1 MTQTTSFITRWR
13 SVVSEPDSRSREGW
27 TRREFVRGAA
37 SLVALPY
44 LSSPPSRFAYVASS
58 DGTVHVFR
66 MRGEHW
72 TNIQRVASPA
82 PACVLLSP
90 SGRTLYVSNELD
102 VHERLPRGTV
112 EVFRVDPLDG
122 RLTLLHRRPLSLSA
136 TRPRHM
142 ALSPDGKLLAV
153 AAYGGG
159 IYNLF
164 SVAEDESLGQQPGIF
179 KDAGCGGDP
188 QLQGTAHPHSIVFA
202 SSGRLV
208 ASDFGSDRLSVF
220 AVEGGRLQRIAQR
233 ATGSGSGPGATVLHP
248 DGSLLYAWHELAGM
262 LVCYHYDAWS
272 GTVGKVV
279 QRVSLPGPS
288 AGRLAMHPSGRMLYT
303 SQGVWQIDSGSGR
316 LRRTQHVAPDATQ
329 ISAAPGGES
338 IYILDGSGAIHRLQ
352 ADRVTGELHSTTR
365 VALVNEPRSIAIRTC
380 SG

>member
-1 MTQTTSFITRWR
+1 MTQTISFITRWQ
-13 SVVSEPDSRSREGW
+13 SMLSEPDSRSREGW

-37 SLVALPY
+37 GLVALPY
-44 LSSPPSRFAYVASS
+44 LSSPPSRFAYVASG
-58 DGTVHVFR
+58 DGAVHVFR
-66 MRGEHW
+66 VRGDQW
-72 TNIQRVASPA
+72 TNIQRVASRA
-82 PACVLLSP
+82 PTCVLLSP
-90 SGRTLYVSNELD
+90 SGRTLYVSNELKI
-102 VHERLPRGTV
+102 HEGLPRGTV
-112 EVFRVDPLDG
+112 EVFRIDPLDG
-122 RLTLLHRRPLSLSA
+122 RLTLSQRRPLSLSA
-136 TRPRHM
+136 TSPRNM

-159 IYNLF
+159 IYNVF
-164 SVAEDESLGQQPGIF
+164 SVAENESLGQQPSIF
-179 KDAGCGGDP
+179 KDTGCGGDP
-188 QLQGTAHPHSIVFA
+188 QLQGAAHPHSLVFA

-262 LVCYHYDAWS
+262 LVCYHYDALS
-272 GTVGKVV
+272 GTVGEVV

-303 SQGVWQIDSGSGR
+303 SQGVWQIDSSSGR
-316 LRRTQHVAPDATQ
+316 LRRTQHVASNATQ
-329 ISAAPGGES
+329 FSAAPGGES
-338 IYILDGSGAIHRLQ
+338 IYILDGAGAVHQ
-352 ADRVTGELHSTTR
+352 VPADRVTGELHSTAR
-365 VALVNEPRSIAIRTC
+365 VAFVNEPRSIAIGTC